1 MKRRDVLQ
9 AAAAAALM
17 QAGLP
22 STAAQ
27 GQGGMA
33 RVRPGMPGWP
43 GARAWAG
50 LDRETGGRLIAPVS
64 PFSRC
69 DAGACAEALEGIRNP
84 YYIGDHP
91 ALTQTSGWQDAW
103 ASQVSPYA
111 VAARDA
117 RDVAAA
123 VRFARRHRL
132 RLVVKGGGHSYLG
145 TSNAPDSLLVWTRAM
160 NGIVMHEA
168 FVARGCAPGTAQPAV
183 SIGAGAMWSDAYA
196 AVTTRGG
203 RYVQGGGCATV
214 GVAGLVQGGGFG
226 SFSKRFGSAA
236 ANLVEAEV
244 VTADGE
250 IRIANACSNPDL
262 FWALKGAGGSFGVI
276 TRLTLRTHAL
286 PDFFGGVFGRIEAD
300 SDASWRALV
309 ARFVAFYRDSLFNEH
324 WGETVALRGGR
335 RLHLSMVFQG
345 LDQERARAVW
355 APFLDWVRARKEY
368 RLEEPT
374 VLAIPARHFWDPAF
388 FRQHAP
394 GFMAMDERPQASGD
408 HFVWAGDR
416 EQAGWFIHGYQSA
429 WLPSALLDAA
439 GQDRLVDALCGAAA
453 QWDVELHFN
462 KALGGAPR
470 AAVEAT
476 RATAMNPAVL
486 DAFALA
492 IIGGGGGP
500 AYAGMPGARPDP
512 QRAREA
518 AGKIRAAMDT
528 LLEAA
533 PDAGAYLSESDYF
546 QRNWQQAYWGGNY
559 ARLARIKREVDPDGL
574 FFVHHGI
581 GSEAWS
587 ADGFIRKRG

>member
-1 MKRRDVLQ
+1 MKRRALLTGTMGAALLQ
-9 AAAAAALM
+9 AWPA
-17 QAGLP
+17 
-22 STAAQ
+22 TAKTART
-27 GQGGMA
+27 

-43 GARAWAG
+43 GARAWQRLDADTAG
-50 LDRETGGRLIAPVS
+50 SLVTPQS
-64 PFSRC
+64 PFTRC
-69 DAGACAEALEGIRNP
+69 GADCAEVLEGIKNP
-84 YYIGDHP
+84 YYIGDHA

-103 ASQVSPYA
+103 TSQVSPYA
-111 VAARDA
+111 VAARNA
-117 RDVAAA
+117 QDVAAA
-123 VRFARRHRL
+123 VKFARRHDL
-132 RLVVKGGGHSYLG
+132 RLVIKGGGHSYLG

-160 NGIVMHEA
+160 NAIVMHEA
-168 FVARGCAPGTAQPAV
+168 FVGQGCAPDSAAPAV

-203 RYVQGGGCATV
+203 RYVQGGGCTTV

-226 SFSKRFGSAA
+226 SFSKRFGTAA
-236 ANLVEAEV
+236 ANLIEAEV

-250 IRIANACSNPDL
+250 VRIANARSNPEL

-276 TRLTLRTHAL
+276 TRVTLRTHAL
-286 PDFFGGVFGRIEAD
+286 PDFFGGVFGKIEA
-300 SDASWRALV
+300 SSEEAYRALL
-309 ARFVAFYRDSLFNEH
+309 ARFLAFYRDSLFNAH

-345 LDQERARAVW
+345 LDQAQARAVW
-355 APFLDWVRARKEY
+355 EPFFAWARARKEY
-368 RLEEPT
+368 SFDEPT

-394 GFMAMDERPQASGD
+394 GLMAMDPRPQASQD

-429 WLPSALLDAA
+429 WLPAGLLGA
-439 GQDRLVDALCGAAA
+439 GRQDSLVEALCGAAS

-462 KALGGAPR
+462 KALAGAPQ
-470 AAVEAT
+470 AALDAT
-476 RATAMNPAVL
+476 RDTAMNPGVL

-492 IIGGGGGP
+492 IVAGGGGP
-500 AYAGMPGARPDP
+500 AYAGMPGARPEP
-512 QRAREA
+512 ARARAA

-528 LLEAA
+528 LRELA

-546 QRNWQQAYWGGNY
+546 QRGWQQAYWGGHY
-559 ARLARIKREVDPDGL
+559 ARLARIKKALDPDGL
-574 FFVHHGI
+574 FFVHHGV

-587 ADGFIRKRG
+587 ADGFTRTGA